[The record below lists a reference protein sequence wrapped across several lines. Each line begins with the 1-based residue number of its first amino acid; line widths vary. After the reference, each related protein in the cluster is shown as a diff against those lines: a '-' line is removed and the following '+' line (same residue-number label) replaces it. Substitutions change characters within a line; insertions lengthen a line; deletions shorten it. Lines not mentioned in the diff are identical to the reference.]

1 MRNAPCLN
9 CERRG
14 CGSYHDECE
23 KYKAF
28 VEEQNILKN
37 KRLEANTKVV
47 PPRPYRSHKVTPIK
61 CHYTCTPFIF
71 PNLKANLISPAF
83 CLSNK
88 LYMFSIADSILFSSS
103 YVINTPFGTNVCLSP
118 KS

>member
-1 MRNAPCLN
+1 MQSRQERVGGQMRNAPCLN

-61 CHYTCTPFIF
+61 CH
-71 PNLKANLISPAF
+71 KR
-83 CLSNK
+83 
-88 LYMFSIADSILFSSS
+88 
-103 YVINTPFGTNVCLSP
+103 
-118 KS
+118 

>member
-1 MRNAPCLN
+1 MSNAPCLN
-9 CERRG
+9 CDLRG

-61 CHYTCTPFIF
+61 RH
-71 PNLKANLISPAF
+71 KR
-83 CLSNK
+83 
-88 LYMFSIADSILFSSS
+88 
-103 YVINTPFGTNVCLSP
+103 
-118 KS
+118 

>member
-14 CGSYHDECE
+14 CGIYHDECE

-37 KRLEANTKVV
+37 KRL
-47 PPRPYRSHKVTPIK
+47 
-61 CHYTCTPFIF
+61 
-71 PNLKANLISPAF
+71 
-83 CLSNK
+83 
-88 LYMFSIADSILFSSS
+88 
-103 YVINTPFGTNVCLSP
+103 
-118 KS
+118 